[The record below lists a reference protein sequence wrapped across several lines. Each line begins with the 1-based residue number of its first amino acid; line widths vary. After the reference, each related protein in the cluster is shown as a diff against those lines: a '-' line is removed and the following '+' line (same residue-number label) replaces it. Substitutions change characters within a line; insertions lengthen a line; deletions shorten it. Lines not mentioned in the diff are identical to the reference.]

1 MEKFAVCESSKQEE
15 LLGFDFPNL
24 YVTNSS
30 FTTPVEV
37 VDSGVGVPTSTT
49 TTKRK
54 RRFPT
59 LQEFAA
65 AGEDRIKRKIA
76 PIVKWDTLK
85 IRDIYLVKRVINM
98 DVIIE
103 SIKQTGTYAEMA
115 DKKGQIINVWLTNI
129 IKEEL
134 EKYSL
139 QSENVYIM
147 PLGELRS
154 KETGHIYYDF
164 IIQQY

>member
-1 MEKFAVCESSKQEE
+1 MEKFAAGES
-15 LLGFDFPNL
+15 LGFDFPNL

-37 VDSGVGVPTSTT
+37 IDSSVGVPTA

-76 PIVKWDTLK
+76 PVVKWDTLK
-85 IRDIYLVKRVINM
+85 IRDIYLVKRMINM

-103 SIKQTGTYAEMA
+103 NIKQIGTYAEME
-115 DKKGQIINVWLTNI
+115 DKKGQIINVWVTNI

-134 EKYSL
+134 EKYTL
-139 QSENVYIM
+139 QSDNVYIM
-147 PLGELRS
+147 PLGDLKS
-154 KETGHIYYDF
+154 QETGHFYHDF

>member
-1 MEKFAVCESSKQEE
+1 MEKFAVGES
-15 LLGFDFPNL
+15 LGFDFPNL

-37 VDSGVGVPTSTT
+37 LDSSVGVPTT

-85 IRDIYLVKRVINM
+85 IRDIYLVKRMINM

-103 SIKQTGTYAEMA
+103 NIKQIGTYAEME

-134 EKYSL
+134 EKYTL
-139 QSENVYIM
+139 QSDNVYIM
-147 PLGELRS
+147 ALGDLKS
-154 KETGHIYYDF
+154 KETGHLYHDF